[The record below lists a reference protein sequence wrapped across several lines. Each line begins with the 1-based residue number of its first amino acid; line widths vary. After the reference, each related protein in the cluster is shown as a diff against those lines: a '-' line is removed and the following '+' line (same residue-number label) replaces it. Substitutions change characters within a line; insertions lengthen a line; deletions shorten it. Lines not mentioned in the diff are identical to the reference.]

1 MTSPIPRPL
10 MRRIDHDEAGAALD
24 RLITAASSDTGG
36 AARVADFLLSW
47 WDGASGAF
55 RLIDICNVDAET
67 AEDMLIILAYLA
79 HTGVTYANAWG
90 READMGRLIDQWNWK
105 GRPGT

>member
-1 MTSPIPRPL
+1 MFKQIPRPL
-10 MRRIDHDEAGAALD
+10 IRHVDHDEAGASLD

-67 AEDMLIILAYLA
+67 AEDMLVILAYLA
-79 HTGVTYANAWG
+79 QNGVTYADAWG
-90 READMGRLIDQWNWK
+90 RRADMERLIDAWDWK
-105 GRPGT
+105 GQRSA